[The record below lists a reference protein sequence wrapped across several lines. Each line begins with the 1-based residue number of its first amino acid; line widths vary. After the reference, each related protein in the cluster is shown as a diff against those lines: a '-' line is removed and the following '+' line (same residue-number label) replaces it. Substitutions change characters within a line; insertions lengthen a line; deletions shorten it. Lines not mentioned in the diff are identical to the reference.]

1 MRNKA
6 TTQTRMP
13 QRFFL
18 SRTAG
23 ALLSATSMLAPAIAQ
38 TAPPSA
44 RTPAATTGEEAPRND
59 EIVVKGVREEG
70 YSSRTQ
76 SGGTFG
82 ETSTLDVPFSVTVI
96 PQALLIDQQVRSL
109 GDIVRNDPS
118 TLVSTPPGFNDTINV
133 RGYNLDNSSSYRREG
148 LIFQNQVQSPFENKA
163 AVEIVKG
170 PTSVRYGFTPPG
182 GVINYVLK
190 RPTAT
195 PYRFAQAFGDS
206 FGSYGAHVDI
216 GGPLGDGF
224 GIRLNAVT
232 AREATFVNGV
242 SGPRVMV
249 SGLIEWKPTD
259 RLTFD
264 IEAEYQYRNLEQ
276 QATISIGSFA
286 PTLTPDQ
293 RRDILDRFDQS
304 VFIGQAFGTYP
315 TSNVI
320 GSVGVK
326 WEFADGWT
334 LQARAQ
340 QMRLERD
347 QQAVGLAPGS
357 LQANGDFTGRIFFS
371 PNQIRDPFSTEGFIT
386 GSFDTAGIRHEI
398 AVGGAYSRNPLRFS
412 LVSAQPNV
420 GLSNIFNPVTQ
431 PIPAPASLVVSPVT
445 DAITFI
451 QEAAFVS
458 DLVTV
463 TDWLKVFAAA
473 RYAEQRN
480 VERTAADRPRITS
493 YDDNAISPNVGVL
506 IQPTKTV
513 TLYGSYAEGITTGVQ
528 IPQTAANFGN
538 PSLFLDPART
548 RQFEVGVKAEL
559 FRGALATIAYFD
571 ISQPLATLSETNV
584 FDYIGN
590 QDHRGVEVSLAGQ
603 ITPELRL
610 IAGGLYLE
618 PTINNPRNPAVNGN
632 RPSGVPRVQLNLYA
646 DYQLPMVTG
655 LAVNGGIFFTGER
668 FANDINTFKVDGYVR
683 LDLGLRYG
691 FDLGAQKISARLNIR
706 NVTNADFIEGTAF
719 GQFLFGAP
727 RAAIFSLTTEF

>member
-1 MRNKA
+1 MRRTSSSDRLSLWRRRTGRIA
-6 TTQTRMP
+6 A
-13 QRFFL
+13 FL
-18 SRTAG
+18 VAASS
-23 ALLSATSMLAPAIAQ
+23 LSDAAFAQ
-38 TAPPSA
+38 SAPPPA
-44 RTPAATTGEEAPRND
+44 DRNVDVPRTD
-59 EIVVKGVREEG
+59 DIVVKGVREEG

-163 AVEIVKG
+163 AVEIIKG

-190 RPTAT
+190 RPTAA

-206 FGSYGAHVDI
+206 FGSYGAHIDV

-249 SGLIEWKPTD
+249 SGLLEWKPTD
-259 RLTFD
+259 RLTLD

-276 QATISIGSFA
+276 QAIIAVGSFA
-286 PTLTPDQ
+286 ASLTPDQ
-293 RRDILDRFDQS
+293 RRDILDRFDQTT
-304 VFIGQAFGTYP
+304 FIGQAFGTYP

-320 GSVGVK
+320 GSAGVK

-334 LQARAQ
+334 FQARAQ

-347 QQAVGLAPGS
+347 QQAVGIAPGS

-386 GSFDTAGIRHEI
+386 GSFNTGGIHHEI

-412 LVSAQPNV
+412 LTSAQPNV
-420 GLSNIFNPVTQ
+420 GLSNIFNPVPL
-431 PIPAPASLVVSPVT
+431 PIPAPTSLVVSPVT
-445 DAITFI
+445 DALTFI

-458 DLVTV
+458 DLITV
-463 TDWLKVFAAA
+463 TDWLKLFAAA

-480 VERTAADRPRITS
+480 VERSAADLPRITS

-506 IQPTKTV
+506 IQPTKTM
-513 TLYGSYAEGITTGVQ
+513 TIYGSYAEGITTGVQ

-538 PSLFLDPART
+538 PSIFLDPART

-610 IAGGLYLE
+610 IAGALYLD
-618 PTINNPRNPAVNGN
+618 PTISNPRNPAVNGN

-646 DYQLPMVTG
+646 DYQLPMVKG
-655 LAVNGGIFFTGER
+655 LAVNGGLFFTGDR

-683 LDLGLRYG
+683 FDLGLRYG
-691 FDLGAQKISARLNIR
+691 FDLGEQKVSARLNVR
-706 NVTNADFIEGTAF
+706 NVTNTDFIEGTAF
-719 GQFLFGAP
+719 GQFLFGSP